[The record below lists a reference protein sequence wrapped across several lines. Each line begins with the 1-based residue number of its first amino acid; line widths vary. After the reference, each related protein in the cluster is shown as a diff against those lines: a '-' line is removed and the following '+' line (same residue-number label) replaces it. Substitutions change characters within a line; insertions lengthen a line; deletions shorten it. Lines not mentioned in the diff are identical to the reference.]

1 MNELNVNYVFLML
14 VLVTG
19 LMIGSFLNVVIYR
32 LPKMLLAQFEGNEI
46 PSFNLCWPSSHCPV
60 CKKPILKR
68 DNIPVFSWLV
78 LKGKCRHCRAGIPV
92 RYLISEAV
100 VGLWFTLE
108 AWGMLPHVTAGEF
121 IFSTSFFCVLYALA
135 MIDLKH
141 MLLPDSL
148 VYMLLWGGML
158 ASVMDIITVTP
169 LQSVLGITVSW
180 CIMFSVMTLYK
191 MIRGQ
196 DGLGNGD
203 VKLYSAVSAW
213 LGLDLLPQ
221 LILISSILGCVFYL
235 VVRVYYAVKP
245 GDTEKPFITEDKAVP
260 FGPAIALTALIL
272 FHVNVMVF

>member
-1 MNELNVNYVFLML
+1 
-14 VLVTG
+14 
-19 LMIGSFLNVVIYR
+19 
-32 LPKMLLAQFEGNEI
+32 
-46 PSFNLCWPSSHCPV
+46 
-60 CKKPILKR
+60 
-68 DNIPVFSWLV
+68 
-78 LKGKCRHCRAGIPV
+78 
-92 RYLISEAV
+92 
-100 VGLWFTLE
+100 
-108 AWGMLPHVTAGEF
+108 
-121 IFSTSFFCVLYALA
+121 
-135 MIDLKH
+135 

-180 CIMFSVMTLYK
+180 CIMFSVMKLYK
-191 MIRGQ
+191 MIRSQ

-245 GDTEKPFITEDKAVP
+245 GDTEKLFITEDKAVP
-260 FGPAIALTALIL
+260 FGPAIALAALIL